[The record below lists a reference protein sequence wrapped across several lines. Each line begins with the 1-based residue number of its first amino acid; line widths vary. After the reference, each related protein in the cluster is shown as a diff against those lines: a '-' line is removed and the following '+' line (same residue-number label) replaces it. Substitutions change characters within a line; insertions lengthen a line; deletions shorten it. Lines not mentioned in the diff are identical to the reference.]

1 MNKKLQT
8 GGLIG
13 TIVLG
18 AALLLAWVDNHFAS
32 VTHWFGFFVMILLS
46 IGLAYIAWRLI
57 RNENPP
63 PWLLWLGVG
72 AVVLRLVLGVF
83 WYLALPEWGYDTE
96 VQQAGYVMED
106 AYKRD
111 INAWHLARADKSL
124 FEAFQGFSA
133 TDQYGGL
140 LFVSASVY
148 RFLAGGDRAPIL
160 TLMLS
165 AAFSGLGVYFTWTL
179 TNRLWDQRTAKIAA
193 WLLALYPEAVLMGST
208 QMREAFTPTFALIAL
223 FVWVRWFD
231 EKKFRDLA
239 LLAGVLFLS
248 VIFTPPFTVL
258 LVVLLGLLGLTLRAA
273 DLWQSRWRWYLVGIS
288 LVGLVI
294 GIFIFAPKVIELVD
308 AAALQTYVSESASGW
323 VARQFERMPAWS
335 HVPFLVIYGIFR
347 PLLPAALVA
356 SGAPLWRVVA
366 IWRAAGW
373 TITLVMLLYASLLVI
388 RQGSWRK
395 VPGMLLLTNWVI
407 ILVASYRGG
416 GDAWDNPR
424 YRAAFAGIQMILVAW
439 AWVKQR
445 ETRDP
450 WLRRALVMGGLSV
463 AWFIPWYL
471 RRYTETIWYI
481 VDLPDILG
489 LVFATN
495 LLFLMVDVVLNI
507 TVSDADEMLEIED
520 EVI

>member
-72 AVVLRLVLGVF
+72 AVVLRLALGVF

-111 INAWHLARADKSL
+111 INAWHLARTDKSL
-124 FEAFQGFSA
+124 FEAFQGFST

-148 RFLAGGDRAPIL
+148 RFLVGGDHAPLLTIL
-160 TLMLS
+160 LS
-165 AAFSGLGVYFTWTL
+165 ATISGLGIWFTWAV
-179 TNRLWDQRTAKIAA
+179 TNRLWGGRTAKIAA

-208 QMREAFTPTFALIAL
+208 QMREAFTPTFALIAIYA
-223 FVWVRWFD
+223 WIRWFD
-231 EKKFRDLA
+231 EKELRDFA
-239 LLAGVLFLS
+239 LLAGALFLS

-258 LVVLLGLLGLTLRAA
+258 LIVLLGLLGLTLSAA

-308 AAALQTYVSESASGW
+308 AAALQTFASESASGW
-323 VARQFERMPAWS
+323 VARQFERMPTWS

-373 TITLVMLLYASLLVI
+373 SIALVMLLYASLLAI

-416 GDAWDNPR
+416 GDEWDNPR

-450 WLRRALVMGGLSV
+450 WLRRGLMMAGGMMF
-463 AWFIPWYL
+463 WFIPWYL
-471 RRYTETIWYI
+471 RRYSTIEWTI
-481 VDLPDILG
+481 VDLPDVIGLG
-489 LVFATN
+489 LATG
-495 LLFLMVDVVLNI
+495 VLI
-507 TVSDADEMLEIED
+507 WFWDWTREHSGSVSRP
-520 EVI
+520 